1 MNFLKLIVCIKCVI
15 FFFLVKVTYYFFF
28 ILASGPVRAYRPR
41 SPPPPPPPPPPP
53 QPPRPSPPSPSPS
66 PGRQV
71 WIPLSNGLF
80 ALDNGNTVVRR
91 NYTGRIRVHSD
102 SQGNRVVTEEPLTE
116 ESLRRFQ
123 DLEESF
129 TGVRST
135 PRKNTKTPPPRPP
148 PPRIPPQR
156 INLMAG

>member
-1 MNFLKLIVCIKCVI
+1 M
-15 FFFLVKVTYYFFF
+15 
-28 ILASGPVRAYRPR
+28 RAYRPR

-148 PPRIPPQR
+148 LPRIPPQR